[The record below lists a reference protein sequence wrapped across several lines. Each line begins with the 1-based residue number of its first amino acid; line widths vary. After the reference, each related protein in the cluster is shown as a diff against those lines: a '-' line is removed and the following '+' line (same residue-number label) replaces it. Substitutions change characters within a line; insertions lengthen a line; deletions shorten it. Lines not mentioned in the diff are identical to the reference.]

1 MKEYEKMLKKRD
13 NKMYKTILMF
23 LLTINL
29 ITFSFLSSKKE
40 ELAAASSKAV
50 FNIKAYKLSYAKEDY
65 KYIFNLRE
73 SFEKYLGKSVKLKS
87 FFFDEGKIWVEVM
100 GKDEIACIDLLKAL
114 EEGEEFFITE
124 LSTIENTQ
132 EGYKLS
138 FHITTKESN
147 QSK

>member
-1 MKEYEKMLKKRD
+1 
-13 NKMYKTILMF
+13 
-23 LLTINL
+23 
-29 ITFSFLSSKKE
+29 
-40 ELAAASSKAV
+40 
-50 FNIKAYKLSYAKEDY
+50 
-65 KYIFNLRE
+65 
-73 SFEKYLGKSVKLKS
+73 
-87 FFFDEGKIWVEVM
+87 M